1 MKKWVII
8 TISVLFLLGIGAIF
22 AIIQNN
28 SETKGTELKE
38 TTELASNSINEV
50 NTIETSTR
58 DTKVSPNAKIIKKE
72 YYKMCDHLKKEIE
85 DVPTK
90 HINKNEEDVEKMY
103 SDWKIE
109 GYSPNEIV
117 IYKEYEGICGDHYI
131 VKEHNGVLGIYKLN
145 ENGEEIFERDT
156 EIPTQYLPEID
167 IQSVYNKLSDYEKSL
182 LEGCPTNMVQYI
194 QELNDNKKMYE
205 NQIKTVK
212 GKIDYAQ
219 SIIDSTTIDKILT
232 FEKDEELSLD
242 RQQLSYLTTDKNSA
256 IRTKQEKIVNELE
269 KQKSTLEKQ
278 IDDLFSKMQEGKK
291 KYLSIKNA
299 NDVCCPLCGQKLEE
313 KGRLTTIINMKK
325 DLEASYDKKVK
336 LDKEFL
342 IIKGKLAVEKAKLY
356 SAQNVSNNE
365 EYPGQI
371 TTLKEKI
378 SHLEQEKMDIEKHNN
393 IVTINQK
400 NVMTSK
406 EDITKFNIKIQELHG
421 LIENI
426 KKVKE
431 VTQKLYI
438 NYLEEKMK
446 YATKHLKNVR
456 IQYYKVSKEDEI
468 LKEDFIIL
476 YKNNEL
482 KNLSRSETIATML
495 EIGNML
501 NKVANTNFPLFI
513 DDSESCADF
522 NFIEDYAKN
531 TQILISRVQK
541 GQELTISNYNDKA
554 MQIAA

>member
-1 MKKWVII
+1 MKITYLKTNGFRKFEDTFETQIYDITEITGGNAKGKTTILYAII
-8 TISVLFLLGIGAIF
+8 WAFLGTNLTGDDKVWLGNKKCEGCYVELHFIDNAGNNHILIRYKNRYDSKMNFIMLDNKKIEQKDLQKFYKDKKLFLSILNLNYF
-22 AIIQNN
+22 LH
-28 SETKGTELKE
+28 KKPTEQKE
-38 TTELASNSINEV
+38 LIDN
-50 NTIETSTR
+50 
-58 DTKVSPNAKIIKKE
+58 
-72 YYKMCDHLKKEIE
+72 
-85 DVPTK
+85 
-90 HINKNEEDVEKMY
+90 
-103 SDWKIE
+103 
-109 GYSPNEIV
+109 
-117 IYKEYEGICGDHYI
+117 
-131 VKEHNGVLGIYKLN
+131 
-145 ENGEEIFERDT
+145 
-156 EIPTQYLPEID
+156 YLPEID
-167 IQSVYNKLSDYEKSL
+167 IKAVYNKLSDYEKSL
-182 LEGCPTNMVQYI
+182 LEGCPTNMAQYI

-291 KYLSIKNA
+291 KYLSIKNTT
-299 NDVCCPLCGQKLEE
+299 DVCCPLCGQKLEE

-426 KKVKE
+426 KKVKDIA
-431 VTQKLYI
+431 QKLYI

-446 YATKHLKNVR
+446 YATKHLKNVK

-522 NFIEDYAKN
+522 NFIEDYAKD

>member
-1 MKKWVII
+1 MKITYLKTNGFRKFEYTFETEIYDITEITGGNAKGKTTILYAII
-8 TISVLFLLGIGAIF
+8 WAFLGTNLTGDDKVWLGNKKCEGCYVELHFIDNAGNNHILIRYKNRYDSKMNFIMLDNKKIEQKDLQTFYKDKKLFLSILNLNYF
-22 AIIQNN
+22 LH
-28 SETKGTELKE
+28 KKPTEQKE
-38 TTELASNSINEV
+38 LIDN
-50 NTIETSTR
+50 
-58 DTKVSPNAKIIKKE
+58 
-72 YYKMCDHLKKEIE
+72 
-85 DVPTK
+85 
-90 HINKNEEDVEKMY
+90 
-103 SDWKIE
+103 
-109 GYSPNEIV
+109 
-117 IYKEYEGICGDHYI
+117 
-131 VKEHNGVLGIYKLN
+131 
-145 ENGEEIFERDT
+145 
-156 EIPTQYLPEID
+156 YLPEID

-378 SHLEQEKMDIEKHNN
+378 IHLEQEKMDIEKHNN

>member
-1 MKKWVII
+1 MKITYLKTNGFRKFEYTFETEIYDITEITGGNAKGKTTILYAII
-8 TISVLFLLGIGAIF
+8 WAFLGTNLTGDDKVWLGNKKGEGCYVELHFIDNIGNNHILIRYKNRYDNKMNFIMLDNKKIEQKDLQIFYKDKKLFLSILNLNYF
-22 AIIQNN
+22 LH
-28 SETKGTELKE
+28 KKPTEQKE
-38 TTELASNSINEV
+38 LI
-50 NTIETSTR
+50 
-58 DTKVSPNAKIIKKE
+58 DK
-72 YYKMCDHLKKEIE
+72 
-85 DVPTK
+85 
-90 HINKNEEDVEKMY
+90 
-103 SDWKIE
+103 
-109 GYSPNEIV
+109 
-117 IYKEYEGICGDHYI
+117 
-131 VKEHNGVLGIYKLN
+131 
-145 ENGEEIFERDT
+145 
-156 EIPTQYLPEID
+156 YLPEID

-182 LEGCPTNMVQYI
+182 LEGCPTNMAQYI

-205 NQIKTVK
+205 NQIKTIK

-219 SIIDSTTIDKILT
+219 SIIDSTSIDKILI
-232 FEKDEELSLD
+232 FEKAEELSLD

-269 KQKSTLEKQ
+269 KQKLTLEKQ
-278 IDDLFSKMQEGKK
+278 IDDIFSKMQEGKK
-291 KYLSIKNA
+291 KYLSIKNTT
-299 NDVCCPLCGQKLEE
+299 DVCCPLCGQKLEE
-313 KGRLTTIINMKK
+313 QGRLTTIINMKK

-336 LDKEFL
+336 LDKDFL
-342 IIKGKLAVEKAKLY
+342 IIKGKLAIEKAKLY
-356 SAQNVSNNE
+356 SAQSVSNNE

-378 SHLEQEKMDIEKHNN
+378 NTLEQEKMDIEKHNN

-406 EDITKFNIKIQELHG
+406 EDIKKFNIKIQELYG

-431 VTQKLYI
+431 IAQKLYI

-446 YATKHLKNVR
+446 YATKHLKNVK

-501 NKVANTNFPLFI
+501 NKVANTKFPLFI

-522 NFIEDYAKN
+522 NFIEDYAKD

-541 GQELTISNYNDKA
+541 GQELTIANYNDKA

>member
-1 MKKWVII
+1 MKITYLKTNGFRKFEYTFETEIYDITEITGGNAKGKTTILYAII
-8 TISVLFLLGIGAIF
+8 WAFLGTNLTGDDKVWLGNKKSEGCYVELHFIDNIGNNHILIRYKNRYDNKMNFIMLDNKKIEQKDLQIFYKDKKLFLSILNLNYF
-22 AIIQNN
+22 LH
-28 SETKGTELKE
+28 KKPTEQKE
-38 TTELASNSINEV
+38 LI
-50 NTIETSTR
+50 
-58 DTKVSPNAKIIKKE
+58 DK
-72 YYKMCDHLKKEIE
+72 
-85 DVPTK
+85 
-90 HINKNEEDVEKMY
+90 
-103 SDWKIE
+103 
-109 GYSPNEIV
+109 
-117 IYKEYEGICGDHYI
+117 
-131 VKEHNGVLGIYKLN
+131 
-145 ENGEEIFERDT
+145 
-156 EIPTQYLPEID
+156 YLPEID

-291 KYLSIKNA
+291 KYLSIKNTT
-299 NDVCCPLCGQKLEE
+299 DVCCPLCGQKLEE
-313 KGRLTTIINMKK
+313 QGRLTTIINMKK

>member
-1 MKKWVII
+1 MKITYLKTNGFRKFEDTFETQIYDITEITGGNAKGKTTILYAII
-8 TISVLFLLGIGAIF
+8 WAFLGTNLTGDDKVWLGNKKCEGCYVELHFIDNAGNNHILIRYKNRYDSKMNFIMLDNKKIEQKDLQIFYKDKKLFLSILNLNYF
-22 AIIQNN
+22 LH
-28 SETKGTELKE
+28 KKPTEQKE
-38 TTELASNSINEV
+38 LI
-50 NTIETSTR
+50 
-58 DTKVSPNAKIIKKE
+58 DK
-72 YYKMCDHLKKEIE
+72 
-85 DVPTK
+85 
-90 HINKNEEDVEKMY
+90 
-103 SDWKIE
+103 
-109 GYSPNEIV
+109 
-117 IYKEYEGICGDHYI
+117 
-131 VKEHNGVLGIYKLN
+131 
-145 ENGEEIFERDT
+145 
-156 EIPTQYLPEID
+156 YLPEID

-336 LDKEFL
+336 LDKDFL
-342 IIKGKLAVEKAKLY
+342 IIKGKLAIEKAKLY
-356 SAQNVSNNE
+356 SAQSVSNNE

-378 SHLEQEKMDIEKHNN
+378 NTLEQEKMDIEKHNN

-406 EDITKFNIKIQELHG
+406 EDIKKFNIKIQELYG

-431 VTQKLYI
+431 IAQKLYI

-446 YATKHLKNVR
+446 YATKHLKNVK

-501 NKVANTNFPLFI
+501 NKVANTKFPLFI

-522 NFIEDYAKN
+522 NFIEDYAKD

-541 GQELTISNYNDKA
+541 GQELTIANYNDKA

>member
-1 MKKWVII
+1 MKITYLKTNGFRKFEYTFETEIYDITEITGGNAKGKTTILYAII
-8 TISVLFLLGIGAIF
+8 WAFLGTNLTGDDKVWLGNKKCEGCYVELHFIDNAGNNHILIRYKNRYDSKMNFIMLDNKKIEQKDLQTFYKDKKLFLSILNLNYF
-22 AIIQNN
+22 LH
-28 SETKGTELKE
+28 KKPTEQKE
-38 TTELASNSINEV
+38 LIDN
-50 NTIETSTR
+50 
-58 DTKVSPNAKIIKKE
+58 
-72 YYKMCDHLKKEIE
+72 
-85 DVPTK
+85 
-90 HINKNEEDVEKMY
+90 
-103 SDWKIE
+103 
-109 GYSPNEIV
+109 
-117 IYKEYEGICGDHYI
+117 
-131 VKEHNGVLGIYKLN
+131 
-145 ENGEEIFERDT
+145 
-156 EIPTQYLPEID
+156 YLPEID

-313 KGRLTTIINMKK
+313 KGRLTAIINMKK
-325 DLEASYDKKVK
+325 DLEASYGKKVK

-356 SAQNVSNNE
+356 SAQSVSNNE

-554 MQIAA
+554 MQIVA

>member
-1 MKKWVII
+1 MKITYLKTNGFRKFEDTFETQIYDITEITGGNAKGKTTILYAII
-8 TISVLFLLGIGAIF
+8 WAFLGTNLTGDDKVWLGNKKCEGCYVELHFIDNAGNNHILIRYKNRYDSKMNFIMLDNKKIEQKDLQTFYKDKKLFLSILNLNYF
-22 AIIQNN
+22 LH
-28 SETKGTELKE
+28 KKPTEQKE
-38 TTELASNSINEV
+38 LIDN
-50 NTIETSTR
+50 
-58 DTKVSPNAKIIKKE
+58 
-72 YYKMCDHLKKEIE
+72 
-85 DVPTK
+85 
-90 HINKNEEDVEKMY
+90 
-103 SDWKIE
+103 
-109 GYSPNEIV
+109 
-117 IYKEYEGICGDHYI
+117 
-131 VKEHNGVLGIYKLN
+131 
-145 ENGEEIFERDT
+145 
-156 EIPTQYLPEID
+156 YLPEID

-325 DLEASYDKKVK
+325 DLEASYDKKVN

>member
-1 MKKWVII
+1 MKITYLKTNGFRKFEDTFETQIYDITEITGGNAKGKTTILYAII
-8 TISVLFLLGIGAIF
+8 WAFLGTNLTGDDKVWLGNKKCEGCYVELHFIDNAGNNHILIRYRNRYDSKMNFIMLDNKKIEQKDLQTFYKDKKLFLSILNLNYF
-22 AIIQNN
+22 LH
-28 SETKGTELKE
+28 KKPTEQKE
-38 TTELASNSINEV
+38 LIDN
-50 NTIETSTR
+50 
-58 DTKVSPNAKIIKKE
+58 
-72 YYKMCDHLKKEIE
+72 
-85 DVPTK
+85 
-90 HINKNEEDVEKMY
+90 
-103 SDWKIE
+103 
-109 GYSPNEIV
+109 
-117 IYKEYEGICGDHYI
+117 
-131 VKEHNGVLGIYKLN
+131 
-145 ENGEEIFERDT
+145 
-156 EIPTQYLPEID
+156 YLPEID
-167 IQSVYNKLSDYEKSL
+167 IKAVYNKLSDYEKSL
-182 LEGCPTNMVQYI
+182 LEGCPTNMAQYI

-291 KYLSIKNA
+291 KYLSIKNTT
-299 NDVCCPLCGQKLEE
+299 DVCCPLCGQKLEE

-325 DLEASYDKKVK
+325 DLEASYDKKVN

-426 KKVKE
+426 KKVKDIA
-431 VTQKLYI
+431 QKLYI

-446 YATKHLKNVR
+446 YATKHLKNVK

-522 NFIEDYAKN
+522 NFIEDYAKD

>member
-1 MKKWVII
+1 MKITYLKTNGFRKFEDTFETKIYDITEITGGNAKGKTTILYAII
-8 TISVLFLLGIGAIF
+8 WAFLGTNLTGDDKVWLGNKKCEGCYVELHFIDNAGNNHILIRYRNRYDSKMNFIMLDNKKIEQKDLQTFYKDKKLFLSILNLNYF
-22 AIIQNN
+22 LH
-28 SETKGTELKE
+28 KKPTEQKE
-38 TTELASNSINEV
+38 LIDN
-50 NTIETSTR
+50 
-58 DTKVSPNAKIIKKE
+58 
-72 YYKMCDHLKKEIE
+72 
-85 DVPTK
+85 
-90 HINKNEEDVEKMY
+90 
-103 SDWKIE
+103 
-109 GYSPNEIV
+109 
-117 IYKEYEGICGDHYI
+117 
-131 VKEHNGVLGIYKLN
+131 
-145 ENGEEIFERDT
+145 
-156 EIPTQYLPEID
+156 YLPEID
-167 IQSVYNKLSDYEKSL
+167 IKAVYNKLSDYEKSL
-182 LEGCPTNMVQYI
+182 LEGCPTNMAQYI

-291 KYLSIKNA
+291 KYLSIKNTT
-299 NDVCCPLCGQKLEE
+299 DVCCPLCGQKLEE

-426 KKVKE
+426 KKVKDIA
-431 VTQKLYI
+431 QKLYI

-446 YATKHLKNVR
+446 YATKHLKNVK

-522 NFIEDYAKN
+522 NFIEDYAKD

>member
-1 MKKWVII
+1 MKVDYIKTIGFRKFKGVFETKLFDTTNITGKNRSGKSNILYAIVNIMLGTNLSGDEKSCLIHRKCDASYGELHFTDNQGIKHILVRGKNKVGTKNNFLTLDGKPVIQNEL
-8 TISVLFLLGIGAIF
+8 ISFYKDKKLFLSILNLNYF
-22 AIIQNN
+22 LH
-28 SETKGTELKE
+28 KKPTEQKE
-38 TTELASNSINEV
+38 LIDN
-50 NTIETSTR
+50 
-58 DTKVSPNAKIIKKE
+58 
-72 YYKMCDHLKKEIE
+72 
-85 DVPTK
+85 
-90 HINKNEEDVEKMY
+90 
-103 SDWKIE
+103 
-109 GYSPNEIV
+109 
-117 IYKEYEGICGDHYI
+117 
-131 VKEHNGVLGIYKLN
+131 
-145 ENGEEIFERDT
+145 
-156 EIPTQYLPEID
+156 YLPEID

-182 LEGCPTNMVQYI
+182 LEGCPTNMAQYI

-205 NQIKTVK
+205 NQIKTIK

-219 SIIDSTTIDKILT
+219 NIIDSTSIDKILT

>member
-1 MKKWVII
+1 MEITYLKTNGFRKFEDTFETEIYDITEITGGNAKGKTTILYAIIWAFLGTNLTGDDKVWLGNKKCEGCYVELHFIDNARNNHI
-8 TISVLFLLGIGAIF
+8 LIRYKNRYDNKMNFIMLDNKKIEQKDLQTFYKDKKLFLSILNLNYF
-22 AIIQNN
+22 LH
-28 SETKGTELKE
+28 KKPTEQKE
-38 TTELASNSINEV
+38 LIDN
-50 NTIETSTR
+50 
-58 DTKVSPNAKIIKKE
+58 
-72 YYKMCDHLKKEIE
+72 
-85 DVPTK
+85 
-90 HINKNEEDVEKMY
+90 
-103 SDWKIE
+103 
-109 GYSPNEIV
+109 
-117 IYKEYEGICGDHYI
+117 
-131 VKEHNGVLGIYKLN
+131 
-145 ENGEEIFERDT
+145 
-156 EIPTQYLPEID
+156 YLPEID
-167 IQSVYNKLSDYEKSL
+167 IKAVYNKLSNYEKSL

-242 RQQLSYLTTDKNSA
+242 RQQLSYLTTDKNSS

-269 KQKSTLEKQ
+269 KQKLTLEKQ
-278 IDDLFSKMQEGKK
+278 IDNLFSKMQEGKK
-291 KYLSIKNA
+291 KYLSIKNTT
-299 NDVCCPLCGQKLEE
+299 DVCCPLCGQKLEE
-313 KGRLTTIINMKK
+313 KSRLTTIINMKK
-325 DLEASYDKKVK
+325 DLESSYDKKVK

-342 IIKGKLAVEKAKLY
+342 IIKGNLAVEKAKLY
-356 SAQNVSNNE
+356 SVQNVANNE

-371 TTLKEKI
+371 TTLREKI
-378 SHLEQEKMDIEKHNN
+378 STLEQEKMDIEKHNN

-400 NVMTSK
+400 NVMTAK

-426 KKVKE
+426 KKVKDIA
-431 VTQKLYI
+431 QKLYI

-446 YATKHLKNVR
+446 YATKHLKNVK

-522 NFIEDYAKN
+522 NFIEDYAKD

-541 GQELTISNYNDKA
+541 SQDLTISNYNDKA

>member
-1 MKKWVII
+1 MKITYLKTNGFRKFEYTFETEIYDITEITGGNAKGKTTILYAII
-8 TISVLFLLGIGAIF
+8 WAFLGTNLTGDDKVWLGNKKCEGCYVELHFIDNAGNNHILIRYKNRYDSKMNFIMLDNKKIEQKDLQTFYKDKKLFLSILNLNYF
-22 AIIQNN
+22 LH
-28 SETKGTELKE
+28 KKPTEQKE
-38 TTELASNSINEV
+38 LIDN
-50 NTIETSTR
+50 
-58 DTKVSPNAKIIKKE
+58 
-72 YYKMCDHLKKEIE
+72 
-85 DVPTK
+85 
-90 HINKNEEDVEKMY
+90 
-103 SDWKIE
+103 
-109 GYSPNEIV
+109 
-117 IYKEYEGICGDHYI
+117 
-131 VKEHNGVLGIYKLN
+131 
-145 ENGEEIFERDT
+145 
-156 EIPTQYLPEID
+156 YLPEID

-194 QELNDNKKMYE
+194 QELNDNKKTYK

>member
-1 MKKWVII
+1 MKITYLKTNGFRKFEDTFETEIYDITEITGGNAKGKTTILYAII
-8 TISVLFLLGIGAIF
+8 WAFLGTNLTGDDKVWLGNKKCEGCYVELHFIDNAGNNHILIRYKNRYDSKMNFIMLDNKKIEQKDLQTFYKDKKLFLSILNLNYF
-22 AIIQNN
+22 LH
-28 SETKGTELKE
+28 KKPTEQKE
-38 TTELASNSINEV
+38 LIDN
-50 NTIETSTR
+50 
-58 DTKVSPNAKIIKKE
+58 
-72 YYKMCDHLKKEIE
+72 
-85 DVPTK
+85 
-90 HINKNEEDVEKMY
+90 
-103 SDWKIE
+103 
-109 GYSPNEIV
+109 
-117 IYKEYEGICGDHYI
+117 
-131 VKEHNGVLGIYKLN
+131 
-145 ENGEEIFERDT
+145 
-156 EIPTQYLPEID
+156 YLPEID
-167 IQSVYNKLSDYEKSL
+167 IKAVYNKLSNYEKSL
-182 LEGCPTNMVQYI
+182 LEGCPTNMAQYI

-232 FEKDEELSLD
+232 FGKDEELSLD

-256 IRTKQEKIVNELE
+256 IRTKQEKIVQELE
-269 KQKSTLEKQ
+269 KQKATLEKQ

-291 KYLSIKNA
+291 KYMSIKNTTY
-299 NDVCCPLCGQKLEE
+299 VCCPLCGQKLEE

-325 DLEASYDKKVK
+325 DLEGSYDKKVK

-342 IIKGKLAVEKAKLY
+342 LIKGKLAVEKAKLY
-356 SAQNVSNNE
+356 SAQNVANNE

-371 TTLKEKI
+371 TTLREKI
-378 SHLEQEKMDIEKHNN
+378 NTLEQEKIDIEKHNN

-400 NVMTSK
+400 NVMTAK
-406 EDITKFNIKIQELHG
+406 EDITKFNIKIQELYG

-426 KKVKE
+426 KKVKDIA
-431 VTQKLYI
+431 QKLYI

-446 YATKHLKNVR
+446 YATKHLKNVK

-522 NFIEDYAKN
+522 NFIEDYAKD

-541 GQELTISNYNDKA
+541 SQDLTISNYNDKT

>member
-1 MKKWVII
+1 MKITYLKTNGFRKFEDTFETEIYDITEITGGNAKGKTTILYAII
-8 TISVLFLLGIGAIF
+8 WAFLGTNLTGDDKVWLGNKKSEGCYVELHFIDNIGNNHILIRYKNRYDSKMNFIMLDNKKIEQKDLQIFYKDKKLFLSILNLNYF
-22 AIIQNN
+22 LH
-28 SETKGTELKE
+28 KKPTEQKE
-38 TTELASNSINEV
+38 LIDN
-50 NTIETSTR
+50 
-58 DTKVSPNAKIIKKE
+58 
-72 YYKMCDHLKKEIE
+72 
-85 DVPTK
+85 
-90 HINKNEEDVEKMY
+90 
-103 SDWKIE
+103 
-109 GYSPNEIV
+109 
-117 IYKEYEGICGDHYI
+117 
-131 VKEHNGVLGIYKLN
+131 
-145 ENGEEIFERDT
+145 
-156 EIPTQYLPEID
+156 YLPEID

-182 LEGCPTNMVQYI
+182 LEGCPTNMAQYI

>member
-1 MKKWVII
+1 MKITYLKTNGFRKFEYTFETEIYDITEITGGNAKGKTTILYAII
-8 TISVLFLLGIGAIF
+8 WAFLGTNLTGDDKVWLGNKKCEGCYVELHFIDNAGNNHILIRYKNRYDSKMNFIMLDNKKIEQKDLQTFYKDKKLFLSILNLNYF
-22 AIIQNN
+22 LH
-28 SETKGTELKE
+28 KKPTEQKE
-38 TTELASNSINEV
+38 LIDN
-50 NTIETSTR
+50 
-58 DTKVSPNAKIIKKE
+58 
-72 YYKMCDHLKKEIE
+72 
-85 DVPTK
+85 
-90 HINKNEEDVEKMY
+90 
-103 SDWKIE
+103 
-109 GYSPNEIV
+109 
-117 IYKEYEGICGDHYI
+117 
-131 VKEHNGVLGIYKLN
+131 
-145 ENGEEIFERDT
+145 
-156 EIPTQYLPEID
+156 YLPEID

-182 LEGCPTNMVQYI
+182 LEGCPTNMAQYI

>member
-1 MKKWVII
+1 MKITYLKTNGFRKFEDTFETEIFDITEITGGNAKGKTTILYAII
-8 TISVLFLLGIGAIF
+8 WAFLGTNLTGDDKVWLGNKKCEGCYVELHFIDNAGNNHILIRYKNRYDSKMNFIMLDNKKIEQKDLQIFYKDKKLFLSILNLNYF
-22 AIIQNN
+22 LH
-28 SETKGTELKE
+28 KKPTEQKE
-38 TTELASNSINEV
+38 LI
-50 NTIETSTR
+50 
-58 DTKVSPNAKIIKKE
+58 DK
-72 YYKMCDHLKKEIE
+72 
-85 DVPTK
+85 
-90 HINKNEEDVEKMY
+90 
-103 SDWKIE
+103 
-109 GYSPNEIV
+109 
-117 IYKEYEGICGDHYI
+117 
-131 VKEHNGVLGIYKLN
+131 
-145 ENGEEIFERDT
+145 
-156 EIPTQYLPEID
+156 YLPEID

-182 LEGCPTNMVQYI
+182 LEGCPTNMAQYI

-205 NQIKTVK
+205 NQIKTIK

-219 SIIDSTTIDKILT
+219 SIIDSTSIDKILI

-291 KYLSIKNA
+291 KYLSIKNTT
-299 NDVCCPLCGQKLEE
+299 DVCCPLCGQKLEE
-313 KGRLTTIINMKK
+313 QGRLTTIINMKK

-426 KKVKE
+426 KKVKDIA
-431 VTQKLYI
+431 QKLYI

-446 YATKHLKNVR
+446 YATKHLKNVK

-522 NFIEDYAKN
+522 NFIEDYAKD

>member
-1 MKKWVII
+1 MKITYLKTNGFRKFEYTFETEIYDITEITGGNAKGKTTILYAII
-8 TISVLFLLGIGAIF
+8 WAFLGTNLTGDDKVWLGNKKCEGCYVELHFIDNAGNNHILIRYKNRYDSKMNFIMLDNKKIEQKDLQTFYKDKKLFLSILNLNYF
-22 AIIQNN
+22 LH
-28 SETKGTELKE
+28 KKPTEQKE
-38 TTELASNSINEV
+38 LIDN
-50 NTIETSTR
+50 
-58 DTKVSPNAKIIKKE
+58 
-72 YYKMCDHLKKEIE
+72 
-85 DVPTK
+85 
-90 HINKNEEDVEKMY
+90 
-103 SDWKIE
+103 
-109 GYSPNEIV
+109 
-117 IYKEYEGICGDHYI
+117 
-131 VKEHNGVLGIYKLN
+131 
-145 ENGEEIFERDT
+145 
-156 EIPTQYLPEID
+156 YLPEID

-342 IIKGKLAVEKAKLY
+342 IIKGKLAIEKAKLY
-356 SAQNVSNNE
+356 SVQNVANNE

-371 TTLKEKI
+371 TTLREKI
-378 SHLEQEKMDIEKHNN
+378 STLEQEKMDIEKHNN

-426 KKVKE
+426 KKVKD
-431 VTQKLYI
+431 VAQKLYI

-446 YATKHLKNVR
+446 YATKHLKNVK

-501 NKVANTNFPLFI
+501 NTVANTNFPLFI

-522 NFIEDYAKN
+522 NFIEDYSKD

-541 GQELTISNYNDKA
+541 SQDLTISNYNDKA

>member
-1 MKKWVII
+1 MKITYLKTNGFRKFEYTFETEIYDITEITGGNAKGKTTILYAII
-8 TISVLFLLGIGAIF
+8 WAFLGTNLTGDDKVWLGNKKCEGCYVELHFIDNAGNNHILIRYKNRYDSKMNFIMLDNKKIEQKDLQTFYKDKKLFLSILNLNYF
-22 AIIQNN
+22 LH
-28 SETKGTELKE
+28 KKPTEQKE
-38 TTELASNSINEV
+38 LIDN
-50 NTIETSTR
+50 
-58 DTKVSPNAKIIKKE
+58 
-72 YYKMCDHLKKEIE
+72 
-85 DVPTK
+85 
-90 HINKNEEDVEKMY
+90 
-103 SDWKIE
+103 
-109 GYSPNEIV
+109 
-117 IYKEYEGICGDHYI
+117 
-131 VKEHNGVLGIYKLN
+131 
-145 ENGEEIFERDT
+145 
-156 EIPTQYLPEID
+156 YLPEID
-167 IQSVYNKLSDYEKSL
+167 IKSVYNKLSDYEKSL

>member
-1 MKKWVII
+1 MKITYLKTNGFRKFEYTFETEIYDITEITGGNAKGKTTILYAII
-8 TISVLFLLGIGAIF
+8 WAFLGTNLTGDDKVWLGNKKCEGCYVELHFIDNAGNNHILIRYKNRYDSKMNFIMLDNKKIEQKDLQTFYKDKKLFLSILNLNYF
-22 AIIQNN
+22 LH
-28 SETKGTELKE
+28 KKPTEQKE
-38 TTELASNSINEV
+38 LIDN
-50 NTIETSTR
+50 
-58 DTKVSPNAKIIKKE
+58 
-72 YYKMCDHLKKEIE
+72 
-85 DVPTK
+85 
-90 HINKNEEDVEKMY
+90 
-103 SDWKIE
+103 
-109 GYSPNEIV
+109 
-117 IYKEYEGICGDHYI
+117 
-131 VKEHNGVLGIYKLN
+131 
-145 ENGEEIFERDT
+145 
-156 EIPTQYLPEID
+156 YLPEID
-167 IQSVYNKLSDYEKSL
+167 IQSVYNKLSNYEKSL

>member
-1 MKKWVII
+1 MKITYLKTNGFRKFEYTFETQIYDITEITGGNAKGKTTILYAII
-8 TISVLFLLGIGAIF
+8 WAFLGTNLTGDDKVWLGNKKCEGCYVELHFIDNAGNNHILIRYKNRYDSKMNFIMLDNKKIEQKDLQKFYKDKKLFLSILNLNYF
-22 AIIQNN
+22 LH
-28 SETKGTELKE
+28 KKPTEQKE
-38 TTELASNSINEV
+38 LIDN
-50 NTIETSTR
+50 
-58 DTKVSPNAKIIKKE
+58 
-72 YYKMCDHLKKEIE
+72 
-85 DVPTK
+85 
-90 HINKNEEDVEKMY
+90 
-103 SDWKIE
+103 
-109 GYSPNEIV
+109 
-117 IYKEYEGICGDHYI
+117 
-131 VKEHNGVLGIYKLN
+131 
-145 ENGEEIFERDT
+145 
-156 EIPTQYLPEID
+156 YLPEID
-167 IQSVYNKLSDYEKSL
+167 IKAVYNKLSDYEKSL
-182 LEGCPTNMVQYI
+182 LEGCPTNMAQYI

-291 KYLSIKNA
+291 KYLSIKNTT
-299 NDVCCPLCGQKLEE
+299 DVCCPLCGQKLEE

-426 KKVKE
+426 KKVKDIA
-431 VTQKLYI
+431 QKLYI

-446 YATKHLKNVR
+446 YATKHLKNVK

-522 NFIEDYAKN
+522 NFIEDYAKD

>member
-1 MKKWVII
+1 MKITYLKTNGFRKFEDTFETQIYDITEITGGNAKGKTTILYAII
-8 TISVLFLLGIGAIF
+8 WAFLGTNLTGDDKVWLGNKKCEGCYVELHFIDNAGNNHILIRYKNRYDSKMNFIMLDNKKIEQKDLQTFYKDKKLFLSILNLNYF
-22 AIIQNN
+22 LH
-28 SETKGTELKE
+28 KKPTEQKE
-38 TTELASNSINEV
+38 LIDN
-50 NTIETSTR
+50 
-58 DTKVSPNAKIIKKE
+58 
-72 YYKMCDHLKKEIE
+72 
-85 DVPTK
+85 
-90 HINKNEEDVEKMY
+90 
-103 SDWKIE
+103 
-109 GYSPNEIV
+109 
-117 IYKEYEGICGDHYI
+117 
-131 VKEHNGVLGIYKLN
+131 
-145 ENGEEIFERDT
+145 
-156 EIPTQYLPEID
+156 YLPEID

-291 KYLSIKNA
+291 KYLSIKNTT
-299 NDVCCPLCGQKLEE
+299 DVCCPLCGQKLEE

-426 KKVKE
+426 KKVKDIA
-431 VTQKLYI
+431 QKLYI

-522 NFIEDYAKN
+522 NFIEDYAKD

>member
-1 MKKWVII
+1 MKITYLKTNGFRKFEYTFETEIYDITEITGGNAKGKTTILYAII
-8 TISVLFLLGIGAIF
+8 WAFLGTNLTGDDKVWLGNKKCEGCYVELHFIDNAGNNHILIRYKNRYDSKMNFIMLDNKKIEQKDLQKFYKDKKLFLSILNLNYF
-22 AIIQNN
+22 LH
-28 SETKGTELKE
+28 KKPTEQKE
-38 TTELASNSINEV
+38 LIDN
-50 NTIETSTR
+50 
-58 DTKVSPNAKIIKKE
+58 
-72 YYKMCDHLKKEIE
+72 
-85 DVPTK
+85 
-90 HINKNEEDVEKMY
+90 
-103 SDWKIE
+103 
-109 GYSPNEIV
+109 
-117 IYKEYEGICGDHYI
+117 
-131 VKEHNGVLGIYKLN
+131 
-145 ENGEEIFERDT
+145 
-156 EIPTQYLPEID
+156 YLPEID

-356 SAQNVSNNE
+356 SAQSVSNNE

-426 KKVKE
+426 KKVKDI
-431 VTQKLYI
+431 TQKLYI

>member
-1 MKKWVII
+1 MKITYLKTNGFRKFEYTFETEIYDITEITGGNAKGKTTILYAII
-8 TISVLFLLGIGAIF
+8 WAFLGTNLTGDDKVWLGNKKCEGCYVELHFIDNAGNNHILIRYKNRYDSKMNFIMLDNKKIEQKDLQTFYKDKKLFLSILNLNYF
-22 AIIQNN
+22 LH
-28 SETKGTELKE
+28 KKPTEQKE
-38 TTELASNSINEV
+38 LIDN
-50 NTIETSTR
+50 
-58 DTKVSPNAKIIKKE
+58 
-72 YYKMCDHLKKEIE
+72 
-85 DVPTK
+85 
-90 HINKNEEDVEKMY
+90 
-103 SDWKIE
+103 
-109 GYSPNEIV
+109 
-117 IYKEYEGICGDHYI
+117 
-131 VKEHNGVLGIYKLN
+131 
-145 ENGEEIFERDT
+145 
-156 EIPTQYLPEID
+156 YLPEID

-495 EIGNML
+495 ELGNML